1 MTVGL
6 MRNDLSRVLTEAV
19 YEARGYGFAL
29 GLIIQ
34 EGRHGVVEFCP
45 PRGVMDWSDGPGAG

>member
-19 YEARGYGFAL
+19 YEARGFEQL
-29 GLIIQ
+29 
-34 EGRHGVVEFCP
+34 P
-45 PRGVMDWSDGPGAG
+45 NSDQY